1 MMNLDREHRRRNS
14 EPISWLSLSLIHI
27 YISYGSVRATA
38 YCVQPAKP
46 GPGSGNYTITKIGDN
61 QALAKVCYYGT
72 DAAGSESFFANK
84 HTDFSEGKRFIIIH
98 MLSLIHI

>member
-1 MMNLDREHRRRNS
+1 MCIRDS
-14 EPISWLSLSLIHI
+14 
-27 YISYGSVRATA
+27 A

-84 HTDFSEGKRFIIIH
+84 YTDFSEGDVYKRQRPRYLKITVI
-98 MLSLIHI
+98 S